1 MDDKPEA
8 SRNRNKTYKV
18 SLSGV
23 PADAPVFEGTDVPV
37 EYMFRY
43 WLEFWPLISFL
54 EDFSEVSGNAALK
67 AIWERAK
74 ADLPVGS
81 DRRRH
86 GGMPV
91 FKGTRVPVKF
101 LFDLLKQSETLEEFL
116 GQYTTV
122 DREDAVRALEIAN
135 DLIEAVAYRNSD
147 WISSEGEMEQ
157 P

>member
-1 MDDKPEA
+1 MAAKPEA

-43 WLEFWPLISFL
+43 WLEFWPLTSFL
-54 EDFSEVSGNAALK
+54 EDFPEVSGNAALE
-67 AIWERAK
+67 AILERAK

-81 DRRRH
+81 DRSRH

-91 FKGTRVPVKF
+91 FKGHARTGEVP
-101 LFDLLKQSETLEEFL
+101 
-116 GQYTTV
+116 
-122 DREDAVRALEIAN
+122 I
-135 DLIEAVAYRNSD
+135 
-147 WISSEGEMEQ
+147 
-157 P
+157 